1 MVTLLGPA
9 IMSPSMDIARDPA
22 SKARLLVRHAG
33 PVPSGARVRVD
44 PGEAAVLVRKGRLV
58 ALLKVGVT
66 QVGAALL
73 GPDAPPAPPGSP
85 LDCELW
91 YVSTLPTGKIPVV
104 GSGEVF
110 EGGVSVRF
118 IFSGTCGMSC
128 TDPPKLVT
136 KLLQTGLP
144 LGDAFE
150 RELLGRHVVD
160 ALRSTIQ
167 ASLDAGSMTVLYLRE
182 DEPCK
187 LVLDYAL
194 MAGRQFLGGFGLT
207 FLGFDTGRF
216 DLPRDVE
223 ALLQAGPPPPPA
235 EALRITGH
243 ELTVH
248 QSEVT
253 PVRLQHQRPR
263 AVDPLAMT
271 PGGGSP
277 VAGDPYGPPSS
288 EPASEPASG
297 PSLPA
302 RLASTPYPLSR
313 DTARKAPVMVRSGLA
328 GTAIAVVQESPFP
341 VGTRVRAQ
349 ASDGQWYAGTVVRCL
364 VGPRGEVDKLEI
376 AFADGAANEVLDLR
390 RVTHG

>member
-1 MVTLLGPA
+1 
-9 IMSPSMDIARDPA
+9 MSPSMDIARDPA

-33 PVPSGARVRVD
+33 PVPSAARVRVD
-44 PGEAAVLVRKGRLV
+44 QGEAAVLVRNGRLV

-91 YVSTLPTGKIPVV
+91 YVSTLPTGHIPVL
-104 GSGEVF
+104 GSAEVF
-110 EGGVSVRF
+110 EGGIPVRF

-182 DEPCK
+182 DEPSK

-207 FLGFDTGRF
+207 FLGFDAGRF
-216 DLPRDVE
+216 ELPRDVDA
-223 ALLQAGPPPPPA
+223 ALRAGPPPPPA

-243 ELTVH
+243 ELTVQ

-253 PVRLQHQRPR
+253 PVRLHTERRRQ
-263 AVDPLAMT
+263 VDPLAMT
-271 PGGGSP
+271 PGSGMPAMPSLE
-277 VAGDPYGPPSS
+277 GPPSS
-288 EPASEPASG
+288 GPASEPASQ
-297 PSLPA
+297 PSLA
-302 RLASTPYPLSR
+302 AASGAGSGRLASTPYPLSR
-313 DTARKAPVMVRSGLA
+313 ENARKAPVVVRSGLA
-328 GTAIAVVQESPFP
+328 GTAVAVVQESPFP
-341 VGTRVRAQ
+341 VGSRVRAQ
-349 ASDGQWYAGTVVRCL
+349 ASDGQWYPGTVVRCH
-364 VGPRGEVDKLEI
+364 VGVHGEVEKVEV
-376 AFADGAANEVLDLR
+376 AFADGGANEVLDLR